1 MQIRHVYA
9 IIIAIAGSALS
20 VLFGILGARLLGPAE
35 YGLYAFTISLASI
48 ISALIQFGL
57 SSYST
62 SYLGANEQDLSNAQI
77 KKIVVAWLCAPLC
90 AAALLAIAALNFK
103 HVLPD
108 LSIGVY
114 LFFLMAGLMAQSSII
129 TGILRG
135 LNYRLL
141 ANIPEPLLKPLVM
154 IMGLSVLLYLHELS
168 AQTVTFITVF
178 GNFIS
183 ITASIY
189 LISKYFSRNKEVK
202 NYLNSGINFGGIF
215 QLWLIS
221 LISVAS
227 DHASVILVQ
236 LLGTSF
242 DVAFFKLAVQCGSF
256 VSMII
261 LTISSLYMAEVSRK
275 FLLKEYEDIRI
286 KERTVVTNSIF
297 LALPAIMT
305 LALYSDEI
313 TVLLFGH
320 EYAEASSGIL
330 LYCVFRF
337 ILMFTG
343 VPGQILMMTHRAKV
357 VFNSW
362 SLTTALALLVGSLTF
377 KEFGYK
383 SFLVTMFIGDFLN
396 NIFLRTR
403 LRLTN

>member
-1 MQIRHVYA
+1 MQIKHVYA
-9 IIIAIAGSALS
+9 ISIAIAGSALS
-20 VLFGILGARLLGPAE
+20 ILFGILGARLLGPVE

-62 SYLGANEQDLSNAQI
+62 SYLGANEQDLSNARI
-77 KKIVVAWLCAPLC
+77 KKIVAVWLSAPLC
-90 AAALLAIAALNFK
+90 AAALLTIAALSFK

-108 LSIGVY
+108 LSIDAY

-129 TGILRG
+129 TGVLRG

-141 ANIPEPLLKPLVM
+141 ANIPEPLLKPLAM
-154 IMGLSVLLYLHELS
+154 ILGLLVLLYLYELS
-168 AQTVTFITVF
+168 AQNVTFITVL

-183 ITASIY
+183 ITTSIY

-202 NYLNSGINFGGIF
+202 NFQNFGINFGAIF

-236 LLGTSF
+236 LVGTSY

-275 FLLKEYEDIRI
+275 FLLKEYADIRI
-286 KERTVVTNSIF
+286 KERMVVANSIF
-297 LALPAIMT
+297 LALPVIMT
-305 LALYSDEI
+305 LAVYSYEI

-320 EYAEASSGIL
+320 KYAEASSGIL

-357 VFNSW
+357 VFKSW
-362 SLTTALALLVGSLTF
+362 SLTTALALLIGSLTF

-383 SFLVTMFIGDFLN
+383 SFLVAMFIGDFLN

-403 LRLTN
+403 LKLT

>member
-9 IIIAIAGSALS
+9 ISIAIVGSALS
-20 VLFGILGARLLGPAE
+20 ILFGILGARLLGPVE

-62 SYLGANEQDLSNAQI
+62 SYLGANEQDLSNARI
-77 KKIVVAWLCAPLC
+77 KKIVVAWLSAPLC
-90 AAALLAIAALNFK
+90 AAALLTIAALNFK

-108 LSIGVY
+108 LSIDAY
-114 LFFLMAGLMAQSSII
+114 LFFLMAGLMAQSAII

-141 ANIPEPLLKPLVM
+141 ANMPEPLLKPLAM
-154 IMGLSVLLYLHELS
+154 ILGLLVLLYLYELS
-168 AQTVTFITVF
+168 AQNVTFITVF

-183 ITASIY
+183 IGTSIY

-202 NYLNSGINFGGIF
+202 NYQNFSINFGAIF

-236 LLGTSF
+236 LVGTSF

-275 FLLKEYEDIRI
+275 FLLKEYADIRI
-286 KERTVVTNSIF
+286 KERMVVANSIF
-297 LALPAIMT
+297 LALPVIMT
-305 LALYSDEI
+305 LAVYSDEI

-320 EYAEASSGIL
+320 KYAEASSGIL

-357 VFNSW
+357 VFKSW
-362 SLTTALALLVGSLTF
+362 SLTTALALIVGSLTF

-383 SFLVTMFIGDFLN
+383 SFLVAMFIGDFLN

-403 LRLTN
+403 LKLTY